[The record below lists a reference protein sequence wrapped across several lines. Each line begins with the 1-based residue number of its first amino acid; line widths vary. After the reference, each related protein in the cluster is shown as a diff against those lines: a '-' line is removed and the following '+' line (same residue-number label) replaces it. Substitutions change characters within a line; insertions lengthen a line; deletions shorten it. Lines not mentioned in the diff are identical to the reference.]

1 MTECT
6 PIGFTPEGGLTV
18 IAERL
23 VFPCLYAGIID
34 GDAVYAVV
42 HFSHEGS
49 PVYVEKG
56 GKRYRLLAVQPGT
69 PWPVIEPEPEPEVK
83 K

>member
-1 MTECT
+1 MNT
-6 PIGFTPEGGLTV
+6 PVGIGPDGRFAV

-42 HFSHEGS
+42 HFRHESS

-56 GKRYRLLAVQPGT
+56 GERYRLLAVQPGT
-69 PWPVIEPEPEPEVK
+69 PWPVLEPEVMK
-83 K
+83 